1 MMLAVYHPSMSG
13 STTTFKSRRSSSS
26 GLSSATLEIIT
37 ASLSIIVTEPEQ
49 GDPLK
54 NANESVAL
62 LGSSTEMA
70 CINLKGEKLGEKL
83 ELNASSVGCGMKLG
97 RFAGVVKSA
106 AVVRSIIKKK

>member
-1 MMLAVYHPSMSG
+1 
-13 STTTFKSRRSSSS
+13 
-26 GLSSATLEIIT
+26 LEIIT

-70 CINLKGEKLGEKL
+70 CINLKGEKL
-83 ELNASSVGCGMKLG
+83 ELNTSSVGCGMKLG